1 MIIIDIPRFLW
12 NTESITQME
21 RDGNGPYQ
29 KQQKG
34 CTICARKVLK
44 VLQINTVCGSGSVGR
59 ITVDIYH
66 TLQENKDQGLIAY
79 GRRTAPADV
88 EAWRFGSDL
97 DMGFHVLAT
106 FFKGEH
112 GFASGRQTRRLIAKI
127 REWKPDV
134 IHLHNIHGFVLQ
146 VELLFAYLKEAGIP
160 VVWTL
165 HDCWPYT
172 GHCAF
177 YDYTGCEGFKSGCRA
192 CREYRKTYPYALF
205 KNNTAQNYERKKKA
219 FTGVPDLT
227 IVTPSEWLAGEV
239 KKSFLKEYPV
249 QVIPNGVDETIFC
262 PTAHGLRERLGLD
275 GKFVILGV
283 ANVWERRKGLSYFLK
298 LAEELPED
306 MRIILIGLSKKQ
318 MKGLPA
324 NVTGVVRTSSAK
336 ELAEYYSMA
345 DVFVNATLEDNFPTT
360 NLEALSC
367 GTPVITFDTGGS
379 PESIDESCGSVVPKG
394 DLKTLFG
401 AILKEKQE
409 PKDNRD
415 CLKRA
420 EKYRKYDRFRDY
432 VKLYHALAGQ
442 GE

>member
-1 MIIIDIPRFLW
+1 MHR
-12 NTESITQME
+12 
-21 RDGNGPYQ
+21 
-29 KQQKG
+29 KG
-34 CTICARKVLK
+34 CARWNLK
-44 VLQINTVCGSGSVGR
+44 VLQISTVCGSGSVGR
-59 ITVDIYH
+59 ITADIYH
-66 TLQENKDQGLIAY
+66 TLQKNGDQGIVAY

-88 EAWRFGSDL
+88 DAYRFGSSA
-97 DMGFHVLAT
+97 DMGFHVLST

-112 GFASGRQTRRLIAKI
+112 GFASGRQTRCLIGRI

-146 VELLFAYLKEAGIP
+146 VELLFTYLKEAGIP

-177 YDYTGCEGFKSGCRA
+177 YDYTGCDGWKTGCRS

-205 KNNTAQNYERKKKA
+205 KNSTARNYERKKQA

-227 IVTPSEWLAGEV
+227 IVVPSRWLAGEV
-239 KKSFLKEYPV
+239 KKSFLKDYPV
-249 QVIPNGVDETIFC
+249 RVIPNGIDQNVFC
-262 PTAHGLRERLGLD
+262 PTDRGLRKKLGLEHS
-275 GKFVILGV
+275 FVILGV
-283 ANVWERRKGLSYFLK
+283 ANVWERRKGLSYFLELSKK
-298 LAEELPED
+298 LPKEC
-306 MRIILIGLSKKQ
+306 RIILIGLSKKQ
-318 MKGLPA
+318 LKGLPA
-324 NVTGVVRTSSAK
+324 NVTGLLRTSSAE

-379 PESIDESCGSVVPKG
+379 PESLDESCGSVVPKG
-394 DLKTLFG
+394 DGQALLR
-401 AILKEKQE
+401 AVLREKQE
-409 PKDNRD
+409 PKSSED
-415 CLKRA
+415 CLRRA
-420 EKYRKYDRFRDY
+420 EKYEKYDRFEEY
-432 VKLYHALAGQ
+432 VKLYHLLAGQ